1 MTQIDYNNP
10 NEMWR
15 HNDYDPYKG
24 MSDEERIKAGCMQVV
39 AYIVMLIVG
48 LALCALF
55 GSCTTTKY
63 VPVIEHKTDTVRQ
76 CLTLRDSIWLHDSI
90 SVKEKGDTVRI
101 ERWHT
106 KYVEKQVHDT
116 TYVATHDTI
125 PQPYPIE
132 TVKLVEKE
140 LNWWQRLRLWIGNVG
155 LIALLA
161 VIGYY
166 GVKLWR
172 VYKFF

>member
-1 MTQIDYNNP
+1 MTPIDYNNP

-90 SVKEKGDTVRI
+90 SVQEKGDTVRI
-101 ERWHT
+101 EKWHT
-106 KYVEKQVHDT
+106 KYVSKEVHDT
-116 TYVATHDTI
+116 TYISKTDSVPVPYEVVKEVPRNRDTVDWVLTI
-125 PQPYPIE
+125 IGMLSILGVIIWVVNK
-132 TVKLVEKE
+132 VKRFLP
-140 LNWWQRLRLWIGNVG
+140 GM
-155 LIALLA
+155 
-161 VIGYY
+161 
-166 GVKLWR
+166 
-172 VYKFF
+172 

>member
-1 MTQIDYNNP
+1 MTPIDYNNP

-24 MSDEERIKAGCMQVV
+24 MSDEERIKAGCMQVLGV
-39 AYIVMLIVG
+39 VG
-48 LALCALF
+48 AIILALLICALF

-116 TYVATHDTI
+116 TYINKTDSI
-125 PQPYPIE
+125 PVPY
-132 TVKLVEKE
+132 
-140 LNWWQRLRLWIGNVG
+140 
-155 LIALLA
+155 A
-161 VIGYY
+161 VIKEVPRQRSTLEWVLSIAGFLSTLGVIIWVVNKVKRFLP
-166 GVKLWR
+166 GVKD
-172 VYKFF
+172 